1 MLNPEIYSYCISP
14 YFVNDCDHSRY
25 NNQQHSKN
33 DTFTFTS
40 GQIEQT
46 GTRFSY
52 TPKTTKKLEN
62 YMKQWLSR
70 YQPWDSGEEWLLRH
84 GKWTNWTCGYH
95 CLLLEERFQAAG
107 QSPWVEK
114 KEHEVQGCPTSLD
127 FTRQSNRWKKLDTER
142 VPEIWRGI
150 P

>member
-1 MLNPEIYSYCISP
+1 MKCYSFCISP
-14 YFVNDCDHSRY
+14 YFVNSCDHSRY
-25 NNQQHSKN
+25 NNQEHLKN
-33 DTFTFTS
+33 DTFSLTS
-40 GQIEQT
+40 GQIELT

-70 YQPWDSGEEWLLRH
+70 YQTWDSEEEWLLRQ

-95 CLLLEERFQAAG
+95 SLLLEERFQAAG
-107 QSPWVEK
+107 QSPRVEK
-114 KEHEVQGCPTSLD
+114 KEHEIQGGPTSLD
-127 FTRQSNRWKKLDTER
+127 FTGQSNRWKRLDTER